1 MERYKTFTVLM
12 ASITRS
18 IRRIKSEEMQKWNL
32 KSNHLSCLYYL
43 YEKGTLTAKE
53 LCDICGEDKANISR
67 SIEYLLENGFLKYE
81 SDTQKRYNNRLTL
94 TEKGVDVGKGIYLRI
109 EEILQMSDD
118 GLSCEQ
124 RDTMYMALAMIDR
137 NLQKINDE
145 YHS

>member
-67 SIEYLLENGFLKYE
+67 SIEYLLENGFLEYE
-81 SDTQKRYNNRLTL
+81 ADTQKHYNARLTL
-94 TEKGVDVGKGIYLRI
+94 TEKGAVVGKGIYSRI

-124 RDTMYMALAMIDR
+124 RDTMYMALVMIDR

-145 YHS
+145 YRN